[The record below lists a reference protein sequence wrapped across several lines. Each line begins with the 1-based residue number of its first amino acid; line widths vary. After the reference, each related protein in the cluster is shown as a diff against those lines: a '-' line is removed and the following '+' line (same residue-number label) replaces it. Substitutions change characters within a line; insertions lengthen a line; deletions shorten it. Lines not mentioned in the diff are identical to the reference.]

1 MHLPAGIT
9 SSLVKS
15 LPVHDLLEEVKPDSD
30 SSNPAASGSSGPA
43 ASTSE
48 TITHLSFLPSS
59 RADSAILCGILAS
72 PSAPSS
78 EAGPPPAPVS
88 TLRTWQISQ
97 QAFSLSDAFKTLEG
111 RKKDPPSSPAGVSGA
126 GSAFGSEWVLAAD
139 IKATQDSLVVDLL
152 CGTSGQLY
160 SVERSGRNELQIRAL
175 DPYVQLARF
184 PLSKENK
191 D

>member
-30 SSNPAASGSSGPA
+30 GSNPATGFSDPA
-43 ASTSE
+43 ASPSE
-48 TITHLSFLPSS
+48 TLTHLSFLPSP
-59 RADSAILCGILAS
+59 RANNAVLCAVL
-72 PSAPSS
+72 APSLAPPTAG
-78 EAGPPPAPVS
+78 AGPPPAPVS

-97 QAFSLSDAFKTLEG
+97 QAFSLSDAFNTLEG
-111 RKKDPPSSPAGVSGA
+111 RKKDPPSSPPGVSGA
-126 GSAFGSEWVLAAD
+126 GSAFGSEWVVAAD
-139 IKATQDSLVVDLL
+139 SKAVQNSLVVDLL
-152 CGTSGQLY
+152 CSASGQLY
-160 SVERSGRNELQIRAL
+160 SVEQSSNTKLQIRAL
-175 DPYVQLARF
+175 DPYVHSAHL